1 MRILF
6 IGGSGNISADCV
18 ELLIRRGHKVL
29 VLTRGK
35 SPVPTGATSITVDR
49 YDRSAMQAALKN
61 VTVDAAINFLGYD
74 IPELETDYELLRG
87 RVGQY
92 IFISTAMVYAKP
104 HIEIPVTEQSPT
116 GNAFSDYAVKKL
128 ACEEWLRAR
137 HDPSSFP
144 VTVVRPSH
152 TYCRRWIPGV
162 AGSASYTFAARLE
175 AGKPVFVHGDG
186 QSLWTLTSTRDFA
199 VGLAGLVCNA
209 AAIGESYHIT
219 SDEVL
224 TWNQIYS
231 EIAQAVGAP
240 DPTVISIPV
249 DFICGLA
256 PEMIQ
261 KLKGDKASHG
271 VFDNAK
277 IKKAVPDYA
286 CGISFRAGIREA
298 IRWFNDESSRKI
310 VDPATDA
317 IHETVIAEW
326 LHSRR

>member
-1 MRILF
+1 MI
-6 IGGSGNISADCV
+6 V
-18 ELLIRRGHKVL
+18 
-29 VLTRGK
+29 
-35 SPVPTGATSITVDR
+35 
-49 YDRSAMQAALKN
+49 AMKTALKN
-61 VTVDAAINFLGYD
+61 VTVDAVINFLGYD
-74 IPELETDYELLRG
+74 IPELETDYELLRN

-104 HIEIPVTEQSPT
+104 HREIPVTERSPV
-116 GNAFSDYAVKKL
+116 GNAFSDYARKKL

-137 HDPSSFP
+137 HDRVSFP

-199 VGLAGLVCNA
+199 VGLAGLVGNA

-219 SDEVL
+219 SDEAL
-224 TWNQIYS
+224 TWNRIYT
-231 EIAQAVGAP
+231 EIADAVGAD
-240 DPTVISIPV
+240 DPTIVKVPV
-249 DFICGLA
+249 DFICGLV
-256 PEMIQ
+256 PDMIQ
-261 KLKGDKASHG
+261 KLKGDKACHG

-286 CGISFRAGIREA
+286 CGTSFREGIRECV
-298 IRWFNDESSRKI
+298 RWFNEEPSRKTI
-310 VDPATDA
+310 EPATDA

-326 LHSRR
+326 LRSQG